1 MGTDV
6 SQNKILKKKNLKKF
20 SNIEINFPLNMIDR
34 KAYKIYEGN

>member
-6 SQNKILKKKNLKKF
+6 SQNKILKKKNLKF
-20 SNIEINFPLNMIDR
+20 SNIKINFPLNMIDR